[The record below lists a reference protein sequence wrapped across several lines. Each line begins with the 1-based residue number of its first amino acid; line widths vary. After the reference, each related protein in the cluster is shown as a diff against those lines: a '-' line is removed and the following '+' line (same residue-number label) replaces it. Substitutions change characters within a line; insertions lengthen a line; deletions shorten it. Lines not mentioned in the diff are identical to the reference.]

1 MNILLLEDDI
11 ILHELIQEY
20 LIEENYNI
28 TSAYE
33 GYEAEELIYE
43 ENFDLLLFDINVP
56 NVTGFNLLE
65 RIRKH
70 NIKTPLIFI
79 SSRNTENDLETAFSL
94 GCQDYLKKPFHLS
107 ELKLRIEN
115 IKKLTY
121 IEDTQTIKIN
131 DTISYNYETKIIE
144 NKDTKFNLSNKESKV
159 LEYFIKNKNKTLSID
174 EITINNW
181 TYDEMPAPTTIRT
194 HIKNLRKKLNEDI
207 ITTLKGIGYIMS
219 M

>member
-1 MNILLLEDDI
+1 MKILLLEDDL
-11 ILHELIQEY
+11 ILNELIQES
-20 LIEENYNI
+20 LTEENYTI
-28 TSAYE
+28 TSVFD

-43 ENFDLLLFDINVP
+43 EEFDLLLFDINVP
-56 NVTGFNLLE
+56 NITGFNLLE
-65 RIRKH
+65 RIRKN

-79 SSRNTENDLETAFSL
+79 SSRDTENDLKTAFKL

-121 IEDTQTIKIN
+121 IGNTQIIQIN
-131 DTISYNYETKIIE
+131 DTVSYNYQTKAILNQNE
-144 NKDTKFNLSNKESKV
+144 NYSLSNRESKI
-159 LEYFIKNKNKTLSID
+159 LEYFIKNKNQTISID
-174 EITINNW
+174 EISINNW

-194 HIKNLRKKLNEDI
+194 YIKNLRKKLNNDA
-207 ITTLKGIGYIMS
+207 ITTLKGIGYVFS